1 MHSRVVCIETSFSAV
16 HIIGK
21 SFHMINILIDGNFIS
36 FSEFALFADYGK
48 QKSPLKRERDQIA
61 YIQGLSSRLFYILNS
76 LPKGGRVVFCLD
88 SRSWRKDF
96 MEKYKE
102 SREDDKGNKG
112 IMDNETKQIFYSLL
126 AEFGEIL
133 ESVGIHMSKVQ
144 GAEGDDLLFKWAK
157 YFNDKGEN
165 CIIISGDKDLTQ
177 IVKGPEEPW
186 TIVWSNKTNNN
197 KIYSVNGWQ
206 DAIEQPTNNTIFEFN
221 MADDKDT
228 LSRMLRESGA
238 AMQIMHSSHYILHKI
253 LIGDDGD
260 DVPSSWKMKTKTA
273 KTGEEKWVRVT
284 DKKAEKI
291 IEIITAPNVDM
302 SLSCTEWLDVILK
315 SIDPSK
321 TILPYVNAGISVSK
335 RMDEISGTLL
345 RVMGDVDDKELRKK
359 VTENIQRNAKLV
371 WLMDDMLPYNVNEM
385 INENISKSIEN
396 TVAPNKAKWN
406 KNALL
411 DGTRFGKIK
420 TAPRGF
426 DPFSLVNLPDED

>member
-1 MHSRVVCIETSFSAV
+1 
-16 HIIGK
+16 
-21 SFHMINILIDGNFIS
+21 MINILIDGNFIS
-36 FSEFALFADYGK
+36 FSEFSLFCDYGK
-48 QKSPLKRERDQIA
+48 TKEPLKRERDQIA

-102 SREDDKGNKG
+102 SREDGKGNKG

-133 ESVGIHMSKVQ
+133 ESVGIHMSKVH

-165 CIIISGDKDLTQ
+165 CIIISGDRDLTQ

-186 TIVWSNKTNNN
+186 TIVWSNKSNNN
-197 KIYSVNGWQ
+197 KIYSVTGWQ
-206 DAIEQPTNNTIFEFN
+206 DAIDEPTNNTIFEFN

-238 AMQIMHSSHYILHKI
+238 AMQIMDSPFYVLHKI

-260 DVPSSWKMKTKTA
+260 DVPSSWKVKTTTA
-273 KTGEEKWVRVT
+273 KGEEKWVRVT

-291 IEIITAPNVDM
+291 IEIITYPPSDR
-302 SLSCTEWLDVILK
+302 SLDCKEWLDVILHAVDPKAK
-315 SIDPSK
+315 SI
-321 TILPYVNAGISVSK
+321 LNYVKQDVVSVEE
-335 RMDEISGTLL
+335 RMDEISGVLL
-345 RVMGDVDDKELRKK
+345 RVMGDVDDAELRKK
-359 VTENIQRNAKLV
+359 VTENIIRNAKLV
-371 WLMDDMLPYNVNEM
+371 WLVDEMLPFNINQM
-385 INENISKSIEN
+385 INEQISKSIDN
-396 TVAPNKAKWN
+396 TVPPNKSKWN
-406 KNALL
+406 KTALL
-411 DGTRFGKIK
+411 DGSRFGKIK

-426 DPFSLVNLPDED
+426 DPFSLVDLPDED